1 MVPGNDGAI
10 VGEDYLCVVFA
21 GQTLPKLYASFVVN
35 YHTLDG
41 SRRRPRTHSES
52 RGQVSAEIDGLLD
65 DLNRMKQQSS
75 QQVTRWSSMGTMAE
89 PGGRYTTTLTR
100 RHMKRGHDPVELYVK
115 QPVSY

>member
-1 MVPGNDGAI
+1 MAPFGGRYPLDTH
-10 VGEDYLCVVFA
+10 YLKARV
-21 GQTLPKLYASFVVN
+21 KLYASSFVVN